1 MSDILD
7 TYIKKASAIE
17 IQKKINN
24 YYHDLR
30 VNKDRLLKMFA
41 IKFEVVKI
49 KLELK
54 KNYINLGKFIF
65 QNYNK
70 EKIVDFSYK
79 SDFFSLNHEIK
90 KNLRYMKKIK
100 NSYKKK

>member
-7 TYIKKASAIE
+7 TYIKKIHTFQ
-17 IQKKINN
+17 IQEKINN
-24 YYHDLR
+24 YYHDLM
-30 VNKDRLLKMFA
+30 VNKDRLLKSFA
-41 IKFEVVKI
+41 VKFEVIRI

-79 SDFFSLNHEIK
+79 NDFFSLNHEIK

>member
-1 MSDILD
+1 M
-7 TYIKKASAIE
+7 T
-17 IQKKINN
+17 QKN
-24 YYHDLR
+24 
-30 VNKDRLLKMFA
+30 RLLKLFA
-41 IKFEVVKI
+41 IKFEILRI

-65 QNYNK
+65 QNYNR

-79 SDFFSLNHEIK
+79 DDFFSLNHKIK

-100 NSYKKK
+100 TSYKKK

>member
-7 TYIKKASAIE
+7 SYIKKVNTL
-17 IQKKINN
+17 QVPKKINN
-24 YYHDLR
+24 YYHDFVVHKNR
-30 VNKDRLLKMFA
+30 VLKLFA
-41 IKFEVVKI
+41 IKFEVLRI

-79 SDFFSLNHEIK
+79 NDFFSLNHEIK
-90 KNLRYMKKIK
+90 KNLRYIKKIK

>member
-7 TYIKKASAIE
+7 TYIKKANSLE
-17 IQKKINN
+17 IPKKINN
-24 YYHDLR
+24 YYHDSM
-30 VNKDRLLKMFA
+30 VNKDRFLKRLV
-41 IKFEVVKI
+41 IKFEVLKI

-79 SDFFSLNHEIK
+79 NDFFSLNHEIK